1 MSKDKAR
8 VLVVAAHP
16 DDEVIGCGGTTARHA
31 ATDDSVHIL
40 ILADGV
46 TARAGEESS
55 AAQVEARAEAA
66 RAAARVLGAEPPRF
80 AGFPDNRLDSVP
92 LLDVVKT
99 VEAVVGEVR
108 PSIVY
113 THHGGDLNVDHRIV
127 HQAVVTACRPLPETP
142 VRSLYAFE
150 TVSSTEWAPE
160 TLGQSFRPTRFV
172 DIATH
177 LDRKLQ
183 ALESYTSEMRSF
195 PHPRSRENV
204 VALARHRGACA
215 GIAAAEAFMVIREIV
230 R

>member
-1 MSKDKAR
+1 MENR
-8 VLVVAAHP
+8 ILVVAAHP
-16 DDEVIGCGGTTARHA
+16 DDEVLGCGGTIARHA
-31 ATDDSVHIL
+31 ELGDKVHVL
-40 ILADGV
+40 ILAEGTTSRDTV
-46 TARAGEESS
+46 RDTAGRSREIEALQS
-55 AAQVEARAEAA
+55 AVQRSAEL
-66 RAAARVLGAEPPRF
+66 LGAEPPRF
-80 AGFPDNRLDSVP
+80 AGFPDNRMDEVA
-92 LLDVVKT
+92 LLDVIKT

-127 HQAVVTACRPLPETP
+127 HQAVVTACRPLPESP

-150 TVSSTEWAPE
+150 TVSSTEWASE

>member
-1 MSKDKAR
+1 MK

-16 DDEVIGCGGTTARHA
+16 DDEVLGCGGVIARHA
-31 ATDDSVHIL
+31 AEGSDVHIL
-40 ILADGV
+40 IMAEGA
-46 TARAGEESS
+46 TARHDTRD
-55 AAQVEARAEAA
+55 EAHPAIGALREAA
-66 RAAARVLGAEPPRF
+66 RQAANVLGAREPRL
-80 AGFPDNRLDSVP
+80 AGFPDNRMDEVA
-92 LLDVVKT
+92 LLDVIKT

-127 HQAVVTACRPLPETP
+127 HEAVVTACRPLPETP

-160 TLGQSFRPTRFV
+160 TFGQSFRPTRFV

>member
-1 MSKDKAR
+1 MT
-8 VLVVAAHP
+8 VLVVVAHP
-16 DDEVIGCGGTTARHA
+16 DDEVLGCGGVIARHAAEGTDVHVLIMAEGATARHA
-31 ATDDSVHIL
+31 IRDGTG
-40 ILADGV
+40 LAIG
-46 TARAGEESS
+46 ALR
-55 AAQVEARAEAA
+55 EAA
-66 RAAARVLGAEPPRF
+66 RQAANVLGAEPPRF
-80 AGFPDNRLDSVP
+80 AGLPDNRLDSVP

-99 VEAVVGEVR
+99 VEVVVGEVR

-127 HQAVVTACRPLPETP
+127 HQAVVTACRPLPESP

-150 TVSSTEWAPE
+150 TVSSTEWASE

-172 DIATH
+172 NIATH

-215 GIAAAEAFMVIREIV
+215 GFEAAEAFMVIRELV